1 MKGVKYNCI
10 IDDKIKINGL
20 EMKELIK
27 TINDIIN
34 NDYHGLIEMNPTKIY
49 NLINRPKCVSKSIRK
64 IVKVEYE

>member
-27 TINDIIN
+27 TINDIMD
-34 NDYHGLIEMNPTKIY
+34 NDYHGLIEMNPIKIY
-49 NLINRPKCVSKSIRK
+49 NLINRPKTVSKSIRK
-64 IVKVEYE
+64 LFKVEYE